1 MVTHSTPFA
10 NGIFFYI
17 NIIKKNIWV
26 WSQDIWRKKSNLTD
40 GLIFLKISDK
50 VSFYI
55 SNTWPCI
62 VFPLLVPLWAVN
74 QDKYQHVTPLSTRA
88 GVSNF
93 CRGTERNLSFYTSM
107 QMIDE
112 EDFLSLSLNFM
123 FLNIEDL
130 HVLKL
135 ISSSIYTLFRKQQ
148 SSLPW
153 TIKNTIVL
161 VYCRWI
167 FFFFPFIYF

>member
-1 MVTHSTPFA
+1 M
-10 NGIFFYI
+10 
-17 NIIKKNIWV
+17 
-26 WSQDIWRKKSNLTD
+26 
-40 GLIFLKISDK
+40 
-50 VSFYI
+50 SFYI

-74 QDKYQHVTPLSTRA
+74 QDKYQHVTPPSTRA

-93 CRGTERNLSFYTSM
+93 CRGTEQNLSFYTSM
-107 QMIDE
+107 QMIDDE
-112 EDFLSLSLNFM
+112 EFLDLFVIKFHVFKYWRFACFKINFIFNLYPVSETM
-123 FLNIEDL
+123 
-130 HVLKL
+130 KL
-135 ISSSIYTLFRKQQ
+135 LQQ